1 MQLKQSISGPE
12 RKYPKK
18 TFNSGEDGATNT
30 VLGELLEMPNY
41 LDYSVFSKNQLR
53 FAEKVFKTDGYIRNE
68 KHIRGKNMFLKLNK
82 PQYWNKTNIYLLF
95 DSIGIVFDIVAE
107 VLTEAYNMK
116 ASSSS
121 KITDLANS
129 TKEVLDGFVNYF
141 IHLRRGIDKNKDI
154 IGFLKQYTAPDTLV
168 TLILNSKGNAYVS
181 GTHILSMGIIL
192 ATYAKVVS
200 ILTYVNPYVL
210 VRKDSGVDT
219 IKAPKI
225 IYDAVSVPGGIK
237 INYKNKSA
245 YENFEPNNGNV
256 DIDTTIRTQ
265 PMKTLNIHT
274 TTETGTK
281 TSTSKT
287 YSKNPLIRLNQFPM
301 YSLDII
307 LPLKI
312 APHIITMGKNFNA
325 FYKNIIP
332 WIVPVKLVC
341 SVLKISFDSV
351 ISKFNTCDDE
361 TKLRIKPRYSIKI
374 INHEKRLQ
382 VKLQYSRTPINTRY
396 ILDVIANCTSHP
408 YVLGTLV
415 TEQNGSFGVRLTFIP
430 IPEKYPYNNAAR
442 QEAINNQI
450 KTNTN
455 YNDSV
460 DPKYRLTDEN
470 IQYKQAKNDEIKME
484 QEDSETETEL
494 VDLKEDDEED

>member
-1 MQLKQSISGPE
+1 MQLKQSISGPD

-53 FAEKVFKTDGYIRNE
+53 FAEKVFKTDAYIKNE

-116 ASSSS
+116 ADSNS
-121 KITDLANS
+121 KIVDLANS

-141 IHLRRGIDKNKDI
+141 IHLRRGIESNKDI
-154 IGFLKQYTAPDTLV
+154 IRFLKQYTAPDTLA
-168 TLILNSKGNAYVS
+168 TLILNPKGNAYIA
-181 GTHILSMGIIL
+181 GTHILAMGIIL
-192 ATYAKVVS
+192 TTYAKVVS

-225 IYDAVSVPGGIK
+225 IYDAVTVPGGIR

-245 YENFEPNNGNV
+245 YENFEPNVKNV
-256 DIDTTIRTQ
+256 DIDATIKTK

-307 LPLKI
+307 FPLKI
-312 APHIITMGKNFNA
+312 APYIITFGKDFNN

-332 WIVPVKLVC
+332 WIIPVKLIC
-341 SVLKISFDSV
+341 SVLKISFESV
-351 ISKFNTCDDE
+351 ISKFNTCADD
-361 TKLRIKPRYSIKI
+361 TKLRIKPSYSIKI

-396 ILDVIANCTSHP
+396 ILDVIANCASHP
-408 YVLGTLV
+408 YVLGNLV
-415 TEQNGSFGVRLTFIP
+415 TEQNGSFGVRLSLIP
-430 IPEKYPYNNAAR
+430 VPEKYPYNNEAR
-442 QEAINNQI
+442 QEAINMQI

-460 DPKYRLTDEN
+460 DSKYRLTDKD
-470 IQYKQAKNDEIKME
+470 IKYKQAKNDEIKME
-484 QEDSETETEL
+484 QENSETEEEL
-494 VDLKEDDEED
+494 VDLKEDDEE

>member
-1 MQLKQSISGPE
+1 MQLKQSISGPD

-30 VLGELLEMPNY
+30 VLDELLEIPNY

-53 FAEKVFKTDGYIRNE
+53 FAEKVFQTDTYIKNE

-95 DSIGIVFDIVAE
+95 DSIGIVFDIVGE

-116 ASSSS
+116 ANSNS
-121 KITDLANS
+121 KIADLTKS

-141 IHLRRGIDKNKDI
+141 IHLRRGIDTQADI
-154 IGFLKQYTAPDTLV
+154 IEFLKKYTKPESLAS
-168 TLILNSKGNAYVS
+168 LILNSKGNPYIA
-181 GTHILSMGIIL
+181 GTHILAMGIIL

-225 IYDAVSVPGGIK
+225 IYDAVTVPGGIK

-245 YENFEPNNGNV
+245 YENFEPNVENV
-256 DIDTTIRTQ
+256 DIDTTIRVK

-307 LPLKI
+307 FPLKI
-312 APHIITMGKNFNA
+312 APYIITFGKDFNK

-332 WIVPVKLVC
+332 WIIPVKLIC

-351 ISKFNTCDDE
+351 ISKFNTCHDD
-361 TKLRIKPRYSIKI
+361 TKLRIKPSYSIKI

-382 VKLQYSRTPINTRY
+382 VKLNYSRTAVNTKY

-415 TEQNGSFGVRLTFIP
+415 TEANGSFGVRLSLIP
-430 IPEKYPYNNAAR
+430 VPEKYPYNNEAR
-442 QEAINNQI
+442 QEATNMQI

-460 DPKYRLTDEN
+460 DSKYRLTDKN
-470 IQYKQAKNDEIKME
+470 INYKQAKNDEIKME
-484 QEDSETETEL
+484 QEDNESE
-494 VDLKEDDEED
+494 EEEEEEE

>member
-1 MQLKQSISGPE
+1 MQPKQSISGPD

-18 TFNSGEDGATNT
+18 TFNSGEDGVTNT

-53 FAEKVFKTDGYIRNE
+53 FAEKVFKTDTYIKNE
-68 KHIRGKNMFLKLNK
+68 NHIRGKNMFLKLNK

-116 ASSSS
+116 MNSNS
-121 KITDLANS
+121 KMPDLAKS

-141 IHLRRGIDKNKDI
+141 IHLRRGIEANKDI
-154 IGFLKQYTAPDTLV
+154 IGFLKQYTAPDSLA
-168 TLILNSKGNAYVS
+168 TLILNTKGNAYIS
-181 GTHILSMGIIL
+181 GTLILAMGIII

-210 VRKDSGVDT
+210 VRKDSGVDS

-225 IYDAVSVPGGIK
+225 IYEAVTLPEGIR

-245 YENFEPNNGNV
+245 YENFEANVKNV
-256 DIDTTIRTQ
+256 DIDGTIKTK
-265 PMKTLNIHT
+265 PLKTLNIHT

-281 TSTSKT
+281 TNTSKT

-307 LPLKI
+307 FPLKI
-312 APHIITMGKNFNA
+312 APYIITMGKDFNQ

-332 WIVPVKLVC
+332 WIIPVKLIC

-351 ISKFNTCDDE
+351 LSKFNTCDND
-361 TKLRIKPRYSIKI
+361 TKLRIKPSYSIKT

-382 VKLQYSRTPINTRY
+382 VKLQYLRTPINTRY

-415 TEQNGSFGVRLTFIP
+415 TEANGSFGVRLSLIP
-430 IPEKYPYNNAAR
+430 IPEKYPYNNEAR
-442 QEAINNQI
+442 QEATNKQI

-460 DPKYRLTDEN
+460 DSNYRLTDKN
-470 IQYKQAKNDEIKME
+470 IKYKQAKNDEIRME
-484 QEDSETETEL
+484 QEDSETEEE
-494 VDLKEDDEED
+494 LKE

>member
-1 MQLKQSISGPE
+1 MQLKQSISGPD

-53 FAEKVFKTDGYIRNE
+53 FAEKVFKTDTYIKNE
-68 KHIRGKNMFLKLNK
+68 NHIRGKNMFLKLNK

-95 DSIGIVFDIVAE
+95 DSIGIVFDIVGE

-116 ASSSS
+116 MNSNS
-121 KITDLANS
+121 KMPDLAKS

-141 IHLRRGIDKNKDI
+141 IHLRRGIEANKDI
-154 IGFLKQYTAPDTLV
+154 IGFLKQYTAPDSLA
-168 TLILNSKGNAYVS
+168 TLILNSKGNAYIS
-181 GTHILSMGIIL
+181 GTYILAMGIII

-210 VRKDSGVDT
+210 VRKDSGVDS

-225 IYDAVSVPGGIK
+225 IYDAVTLPEGIR

-245 YENFEPNNGNV
+245 YENFEANVKNV
-256 DIDTTIRTQ
+256 DIDGTIKTK
-265 PMKTLNIHT
+265 PLKTLNIHT

-281 TSTSKT
+281 TNTSKT

-307 LPLKI
+307 FPLKI
-312 APHIITMGKNFNA
+312 APYIITMGKDFNQ

-332 WIVPVKLVC
+332 WIIPVKLIC

-351 ISKFNTCDDE
+351 LSKFNTCDND
-361 TKLRIKPRYSIKI
+361 TKLRIKPSYSIKT

-382 VKLQYSRTPINTRY
+382 VKLQYLRTPINTRY

-415 TEQNGSFGVRLTFIP
+415 TEANGSFGVRLSLIP
-430 IPEKYPYNNAAR
+430 IPEKYPYNNEAR
-442 QEAINNQI
+442 QEATNKQI

-460 DPKYRLTDEN
+460 DSKYRLTDKN
-470 IQYKQAKNDEIKME
+470 IKYKQAKNDEIRME
-484 QEDSETETEL
+484 QEDSETEEE
-494 VDLKEDDEED
+494 LKE

>member
-1 MQLKQSISGPE
+1 
-12 RKYPKK
+12 
-18 TFNSGEDGATNT
+18 
-30 VLGELLEMPNY
+30 MPNY

-53 FAEKVFKTDGYIRNE
+53 FAEKVFKTDTYIKNE
-68 KHIRGKNMFLKLNK
+68 NHIRGKNMFLKLNK

-95 DSIGIVFDIVAE
+95 DSIGIVFDIVGE

-116 ASSSS
+116 MNSNS
-121 KITDLANS
+121 KMPDLAKS

-141 IHLRRGIDKNKDI
+141 IHLRRGIEANKDI
-154 IGFLKQYTAPDTLV
+154 IGFLKQYTAPDSLA
-168 TLILNSKGNAYVS
+168 TLILNTKGNAYIS
-181 GTHILSMGIIL
+181 GTLILAMGIII

-210 VRKDSGVDT
+210 VRKDSGVDS

-225 IYDAVSVPGGIK
+225 IYDAVTLPEGIR

-245 YENFEPNNGNV
+245 YENFEPNVKNV
-256 DIDTTIRTQ
+256 DIDGTIKTK
-265 PMKTLNIHT
+265 PLKTLNIHT

-281 TSTSKT
+281 TNTSKT

-307 LPLKI
+307 FPLKI
-312 APHIITMGKNFNA
+312 APYIITMGKDFNQ

-332 WIVPVKLVC
+332 WIIPVKLIC

-351 ISKFNTCDDE
+351 LSKFNTCDND
-361 TKLRIKPRYSIKI
+361 TKLRIKPSYSIKT

-382 VKLQYSRTPINTRY
+382 VKLQYLRTPINTRY

-415 TEQNGSFGVRLTFIP
+415 TEANGSFGVRLSLIP
-430 IPEKYPYNNAAR
+430 IPEKYPYNNEAR
-442 QEAINNQI
+442 QEATNKQI

-460 DPKYRLTDEN
+460 DSKYRLTDKN
-470 IQYKQAKNDEIKME
+470 INYKQAKNDEIRME
-484 QEDSETETEL
+484 QEDSETEEE
-494 VDLKEDDEED
+494 LKE

>member
-1 MQLKQSISGPE
+1 MQLKQSISGPD

-53 FAEKVFKTDGYIRNE
+53 FAEKVFKTDAYIKNE

-116 ASSSS
+116 INSNS
-121 KITDLANS
+121 KISDLAKS

-141 IHLRRGIDKNKDI
+141 VHLRRGIEANKDI
-154 IGFLKQYTAPDTLV
+154 IGFLKQYTAPDSLA
-168 TLILNSKGNAYVS
+168 TLILNSKGNAYIA
-181 GTHILSMGIIL
+181 GTHILAMGIIL

-225 IYDAVSVPGGIK
+225 IYDAVTVPGGIK

-245 YENFEPNNGNV
+245 YENFEANVNNV
-256 DIDTTIRTQ
+256 DIDGTIRTK

-281 TSTSKT
+281 TNTSKT

-307 LPLKI
+307 FPLKI
-312 APHIITMGKNFNA
+312 APYIITMGKNFNE

-332 WIVPVKLVC
+332 WIIPVKLIC
-341 SVLKISFDSV
+341 SVLKISFESV
-351 ISKFNTCDDE
+351 ISKFNTCDND
-361 TKLRIKPRYSIKI
+361 TKLRIKPSYSIKI

-408 YVLGTLV
+408 YVLGSLV
-415 TEQNGSFGVRLTFIP
+415 TEQNGSFGVRLSLIP
-430 IPEKYPYNNAAR
+430 IPEKYPYNNEAR
-442 QEAINNQI
+442 QEAINKQI

-460 DPKYRLTDEN
+460 DPKYRLTDKN
-470 IQYKQAKNDEIKME
+470 INYKQPKNDEIKME
-484 QEDSETETEL
+484 QEDSETEQEDSETE
-494 VDLKEDDEED
+494 EE